1 MWLIDQLYIKLE
13 LQLSLSVSTDKH
25 QNRIEFENSLDPTL
39 ETQPHLLKI
48 GMGVDCFFE
57 SLWLLKMHRKW
68 FYLD

>member
-39 ETQPHLLKI
+39 ETQPLVLQTSFIENWNGSRLL
-48 GMGVDCFFE
+48 
-57 SLWLLKMHRKW
+57 L
-68 FYLD
+68 